1 MFHNLFLETVFDILK
16 ALHDVEYGFYL
27 QIERVLS
34 VVCLRTAVLGPDGS
48 HVYSRMPRVLCTVW
62 NLHNLRKLCFKLP

>member
-27 QIERVLS
+27 QIERS
-34 VVCLRTAVLGPDGS
+34 FVCGVPQNCCVGTRWFSCLFKNAS
-48 HVYSRMPRVLCTVW
+48 CT
-62 NLHNLRKLCFKLP
+62 LHGMELAQP